1 MEELFKEIE
10 QNEQGNLLA
19 VFDNYLNKKNIT
31 AEEFKLNENMYIREF
46 REMWST
52 YLLVR
57 D

>member
-1 MEELFKEIE
+1 MEELCKEIE

-31 AEEFKLNENMYIREF
+31 AEEFKLNEHMYIREF